1 MAASAP
7 RDIRKG
13 ISMLSTISSATQG
26 PLSAGEVEKA
36 PSAGLPVLDTEP
48 APTASLMSQSEVASV
63 SVLGRQLSDSAERA
77 SQRELTMS
85 RDELAAY
92 AAKQKSRF
100 LFDGYQA
107 GKARH
112 DLETPQTDD
121 PELLNRARQATEYV
135 NRSRAGDL
143 NAKSPFAGLS
153 RDQLILIAYDD
164 QGGYTINERQAAW
177 RASAQMEYKWA
188 QGAIA
193 RAQLES
199 SMTGKA
205 PVFLREVLEYYK
217 CLPMIER
224 VQDRYPWNYEAEME
238 AKIAEELALPA
249 GGKREPQTHILNL
262 YDILAAMT
270 DPEKKR
276 LEREDPA
283 LPETAEVS
291 PDLNSPPL
299 TTNN

>member
-1 MAASAP
+1 
-7 RDIRKG
+7 
-13 ISMLSTISSATQG
+13 MLSTISSATRG
-26 PLSAGEVEKA
+26 PLSVGEVEIT
-36 PSAGLPVLDTEP
+36 PSAGLPAVDTEVP
-48 APTASLMSQSEVASV
+48 IAPLISQSEVASV

-121 PELLNRARQATEYV
+121 PELLSRARRATDYV
-135 NRSRAGDL
+135 KRSSAGDL
-143 NAKSPFAGLS
+143 NAKSPFAGIS

-164 QGGYTINERQAAW
+164 RGGYTINERQAAW
-177 RASAQMEYKWA
+177 RGSAQIEDKWA

-199 SMTGKA
+199 SMTGKV
-205 PVFLREVLEYYK
+205 PGFLKEVLAYYK
-217 CLPMIER
+217 GLPMIER
-224 VQDRYPWNYEAEME
+224 VQERYPWNYEAEME

-249 GGKREPQTHILNL
+249 GGERKPQARILNL

-270 DPEKKR
+270 DPEKKHLDR
-276 LEREDPA
+276 REPP
-283 LPETAEVS
+283 LPETVEVS
-291 PDLNSPPL
+291 SDLNSPAL

>member
-1 MAASAP
+1 
-7 RDIRKG
+7 
-13 ISMLSTISSATQG
+13 
-26 PLSAGEVEKA
+26 
-36 PSAGLPVLDTEP
+36 
-48 APTASLMSQSEVASV
+48 MSQSEVASV

-217 CLPMIER
+217 GLPMIER

-299 TTNN
+299 TKNN

>member
-1 MAASAP
+1 
-7 RDIRKG
+7 
-13 ISMLSTISSATQG
+13 MLSTISSATRG
-26 PLSAGEVEKA
+26 SLSAAEVEKM
-36 PSAGLPVLDTEP
+36 PSAGLPVVGTER
-48 APTASLMSQSEVASV
+48 ASIASLMPQPEVATV

-77 SQRELTMS
+77 SQRELAMS

-100 LFDGYQA
+100 LFEGYTA
-107 GKARH
+107 AKARH

-135 NRSRAGDL
+135 NRSSAGDT

-177 RASAQMEYKWA
+177 RGSAQMEYKWA

-199 SMTGKA
+199 SATGKQ
-205 PVFLREVLEYYK
+205 PVFMREVLNYYK
-217 CLPMIER
+217 ALPMIEK

-249 GGKREPQTHILNL
+249 GGEREAQTHILNL

-276 LEREDPA
+276 LEHEDPA
-283 LPETAEVS
+283 LPKTVEVS
-291 PDLNSPPL
+291 PDLNLPAL